1 MSNRG
6 AVTVLRLEGPRP
18 SVDFRA
24 TTLEGLLGP
33 ALRLNE
39 RDSTALWAEIAAVGA
54 LVGTERRGSG
64 GIVWR
69 LCPTPSASPALL
81 ARIRS
86 GLTSAE
92 GFFDW
97 GGGLLWLT
105 LDAAEAGPD
114 AGAGLVRAAIKQAG
128 GHATLIRAADEV
140 RGAIPVFEPAQ
151 PALDALARR
160 VKASFDPHGIL
171 NPGRMQEGL

>member
-1 MSNRG
+1 M
-6 AVTVLRLEGPRP
+6 
-18 SVDFRA
+18 
-24 TTLEGLLGP
+24 
-33 ALRLNE
+33 
-39 RDSTALWAEIAAVGA
+39 LWAEIAAVGA
-54 LVGTERRGSG
+54 LLGAERRGSG

-69 LCPTPSASPALL
+69 LCPTPSAAPALL

-86 GLTSAE
+86 GLASAE
-92 GFFDW
+92 GFYDW

-114 AGAGLVRAAIKQAG
+114 AGAGLVRAAVKQAG

-140 RGAIPVFEPAQ
+140 RSAVPVFEPAP